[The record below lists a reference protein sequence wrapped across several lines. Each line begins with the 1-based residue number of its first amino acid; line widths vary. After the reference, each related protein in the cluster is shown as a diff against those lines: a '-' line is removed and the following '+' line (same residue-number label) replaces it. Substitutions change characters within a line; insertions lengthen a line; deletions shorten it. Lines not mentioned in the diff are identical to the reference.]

1 MFLREDDTN
10 ASVLERVAVNEALS
24 NQLRQRHDLLNLF
37 RRNVLTLRQ
46 LEYVLRSIYDLHRT
60 VRVYLYDVT
69 S

>member
-46 LEYVLRSIYDLHRT
+46 LEDVFRSINYLHRT
-60 VRVYLYDVT
+60 VRVYLYYVT

>member
-46 LEYVLRSIYDLHRT
+46 LEDVFRSIYDLHRT